1 MALGLSRGTSRVAV
15 IKPLPDSLL
24 AEAAQRLC
32 QAAGALP
39 HHLLISTLL
48 PLTRPL
54 QLPGVSLS
62 DADAFHKAASEE
74 WSASGV
80 SQAVAPHVLSSC
92 VPGLDM
98 SDHALG
104 VAAAMLFANLQVC
117 SAMCLD
123 ITAELPLPPP
133 PPQSHASSQGGGGH
147 SMEQKWNGKCTRR
160 CLYSMSKCNTLCI
173 SCVRRRCPS

>member
-1 MALGLSRGTSRVAV
+1 
-15 IKPLPDSLL
+15 
-24 AEAAQRLC
+24 
-32 QAAGALP
+32 
-39 HHLLISTLL
+39 
-48 PLTRPL
+48 
-54 QLPGVSLS
+54 VSLS

-80 SQAVAPHVLSSC
+80 SQAAAPHVLSSC

-117 SAMCLD
+117 SALCLD
-123 ITAELPLPPP
+123 VTADLPLPPP

-147 SMEQKWNGKCTRR
+147 SIEQKWSGR
-160 CLYSMSKCNTLCI
+160 CACGTLFIQYQNVTLAAYPACGAAALADQTLETAVVGVVLALREALDWVRDSM
-173 SCVRRRCPS
+173 CVGMAAVHSGNVTPCAYCPSAS